1 MWLDEDDDKD
11 ILVVQCE
18 GQNEKCWNCTCGFRA
33 RKSQTVSSILL
44 QATLPSIQLHT
55 NKLSK

>member
-18 GQNEKCWNCTCGFRA
+18 EQNEKCWNCMWLY
-33 RKSQTVSSILL
+33 SQEESNCVIHT
-44 QATLPSIQLHT
+44 ATSNTAIYSVT
-55 NKLSK
+55 Y